1 MGDETYEGR
10 RLAELLGR
18 TDVNLE
24 ALFGLRLLA
33 RRLQVEKVSHLGTG
47 KMGLEISGD
56 GMGPAL
62 EVLGQLLGLADVGGS
77 SPYRGRAKPQGKG
90 SFWRALRDFV
100 LPPEG

>member
-1 MGDETYEGR
+1 MGDGTYEGR

-18 TDVNLE
+18 TDGSLE
-24 ALFGLRLLA
+24 ALFGLLLLA

-47 KMGLEISGD
+47 KVSLEITGD

-62 EVLGQLLGLADVGGS
+62 EALGQLLGLTDVGGS
-77 SPYRGRAKPQGKG
+77 SSHRDRAKPQGKG
-90 SFWRALRDFV
+90 AFWRALRDFL